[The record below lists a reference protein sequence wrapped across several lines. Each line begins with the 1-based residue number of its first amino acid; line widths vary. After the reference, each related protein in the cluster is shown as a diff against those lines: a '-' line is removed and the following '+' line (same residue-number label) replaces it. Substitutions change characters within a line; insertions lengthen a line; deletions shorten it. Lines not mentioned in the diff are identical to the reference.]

1 MGQIPFEQRKKEPT
15 LAWFYL
21 TLKDMNETMQTSLN
35 ELIAMSEND
44 ARWEEKMKLV
54 ETQQNNLAAFRSR
67 YMYLMR
73 PTDNF
78 IVK

>member
-15 LAWFYL
+15 LTWFYL
-21 TLKDMNETMQTSLN
+21 TLKDMTETMQTSLN

-54 ETQQNNLAAFRSR
+54 ETQQNNLAEFRSR
-67 YMYLMR
+67 HMYLMR